1 MGVTFNHDNELYW
14 GSTTRYNFS
23 FSFLTHESKI
33 KYDKYLTDP
42 LGPFKRYCDTNH
54 YKPIITVGVAF
65 NHDNELYWGSTTR
78 YRFLFSFLTQESKI
92 KYENFL
98 PTHLGP
104 LKRDCD
110 TNHCIPIFTVGVTFN
125 YNNELY
131 WGSTT
136 RYNFSFSFL
145 THESK
150 IKYDKY
156 LTDPLGPIKRDCD
169 TNHYK
174 PIITVGVAFNH
185 DNELYWGSTT
195 RYRFLFSFLTKESKI
210 KYDIIPYR
218 PIWGPLR
225 GIVTSTTVY
234 QYLQ

>member
-1 MGVTFNHDNELYW
+1 MTMSLCGAVPRDIGF
-14 GSTTRYNFS
+14 
-23 FSFLTHESKI
+23 
-33 KYDKYLTDP
+33 
-42 LGPFKRYCDTNH
+42 C
-54 YKPIITVGVAF
+54 
-65 NHDNELYWGSTTR
+65 
-78 YRFLFSFLTQESKI
+78 LFSYPRVKSEI
-92 KYENFL
+92 YRNF
-98 PTHLGP
+98 
-104 LKRDCD
+104 
-110 TNHCIPIFTVGVTFN
+110 
-125 YNNELY
+125 
-131 WGSTT
+131 
-136 RYNFSFSFL
+136 YNFSFSFL

-210 KYDIIPYR
+210 KYDIIFYR

-225 GIVTSTTVY
+225 GIVTPTTVY